1 MVTKRIG
8 GSTLIEAI
16 VASVITVLVI
26 VMGAT
31 MLALPGRANREVVV
45 VAEFTMDS
53 LWSLPLNVNEPEQEH
68 LFPWG
73 RCLISV
79 EPYAGSMRLYI
90 KEGIIQSNSGVVLSR
105 RKEVINVEAHD

>member
-1 MVTKRIG
+1 MVTKRIL

-31 MLALPGRANREVVV
+31 MLALPGRANREVIVA
-45 VAEFTMDS
+45 AEFTMDS
-53 LWSLPLNVNEPEQEH
+53 LWTLPLNVSQTEQEH

-73 RCLISV
+73 RCVISV
-79 EPYAGSMRLYI
+79 EPYAGSKKLYI
-90 KEGIIQSNSGVVLSR
+90 KEGIVQSNSGVVLSR
-105 RKEVINVEAHD
+105 RKEIINVEAHD